1 MTSDEPA
8 EQVINLAF
16 ADADVK
22 QRMRENGVS
31 NSAGLGTG
39 AWIGQKAV
47 LTEFGSRQVSSLD
60 FFLANLR
67 YPSKFARWIGRD
79 RCEGRR
85 AGHFLLLG
93 SATNA
98 LLQQTS
104 ESLAGRVAYLELA
117 PFNLLEAGAKQQSN
131 L

>member
-47 LTEFGSRQVSSLD
+47 LILVYFRLYT
-60 FFLANLR
+60 
-67 YPSKFARWIGRD
+67 PSK
-79 RCEGRR
+79 RC
-85 AGHFLLLG
+85 
-93 SATNA
+93 
-98 LLQQTS
+98 
-104 ESLAGRVAYLELA
+104 RVCSS
-117 PFNLLEAGAKQQSN
+117 G
-131 L
+131 